1 MHQKL
6 RAEANGT
13 MKKKKPEK
21 SNQNNKERI
30 QIMNQD

>member
-13 MKKKKPEK
+13 MKKKPER
-21 SNQNNKERI
+21 SNQDNKERI